1 MEVERMDWL
10 KELLKKTGIEEA
22 KVDEIVGNI
31 NKELPKYFMPKDK
44 YNEVNEAK
52 KQLESDIKER
62 DKQLKDL
69 GDKVKGNEELEKQ
82 IKELQET
89 NKKAKEEYESKI
101 KNVTLDNAIK
111 LALKDNKA
119 KYDDLL
125 MTKFDREKLTIKEDG
140 SIDGLDEQIKFLK
153 EGYKDLFEQP
163 LGGFSPD
170 NSGDSDD
177 SNGFKQVADTIRQN
191 LGF

>member
-1 MEVERMDWL
+1 MDWL
-10 KELLKKTGIEEA
+10 KELLKKAGIEEA

-89 NKKAKEEYESKI
+89 NKKVAGDYEVKI
-101 KNVTLDNAIK
+101 IIFQMNS
-111 LALKDNKA
+111 
-119 KYDDLL
+119 
-125 MTKFDREKLTIKEDG
+125 G
-140 SIDGLDEQIKFLK
+140 SIFQNKK
-153 EGYKDLFEQP
+153 HLFTEK
-163 LGGFSPD
+163 S
-170 NSGDSDD
+170 
-177 SNGFKQVADTIRQN
+177 I
-191 LGF
+191 

>member
-1 MEVERMDWL
+1 MDWL
-10 KELLKKTGIEEA
+10 KELLKKAGVEDA

-31 NKELPKYFMPKDK
+31 NKELPKNFIPKDK
-44 YNEVNEAK
+44 YNEVSEAK

-69 GDKVKGNEELEKQ
+69 GDKAKGNEELEKQ

-89 NKKAKEEYESKI
+89 NKKAKKEYEAKI

-111 LALKDNKA
+111 LALKDSKA

-125 MTKFDREKLTIKEDG
+125 MSKFDREKLSIKEDG
-140 SIDGLDEQIKFLK
+140 SIEGLEEQMKSIK
-153 EGYKDLFEQP
+153 ENYKDLFEQP
-163 LGGFSPD
+163 LKGNPPNNTGG
-170 NSGDSDD
+170 SDD
-177 SNGFKQVADTIRQN
+177 SSGLDQIANTIKEN

>member
-1 MEVERMDWL
+1 MDWL
-10 KELLKKTGIEEA
+10 KELLKKAGIEES

-31 NKELPKYFMPKDK
+31 NKEMPKYFIPKDK
-44 YNEVNEAK
+44 FNEVNEAK

-89 NKKAKEEYESKI
+89 NKKAKEEYEVKI

-125 MTKFDREKLTIKEDG
+125 MSKFDRDKLKIKDDG
-140 SIDGLDEQIKFLK
+140 SVEGLDEQIKSLK

-163 LGGFSPD
+163 LGGQTPN
-170 NSGDSDD
+170 NSGDNPD
-177 SNGFKQVADTIRQN
+177 GGELKQVADTIRQN

>member
-1 MEVERMDWL
+1 MDWL
-10 KELLKKTGIEEA
+10 KELIEKHMKDGKLDREA
-22 KVDEIVGNI
+22 LMKEV
-31 NKELPKYFMPKDK
+31 NKEFPKYAVPKDK
-44 YNEVNEAK
+44 YNEVSEAK
-52 KQLESDIKER
+52 KQLETDIAER

-69 GDKVKGNEELEKQ
+69 GDKAKGNEDLENQ

-89 NKKAKEEYESKI
+89 NKKAKEEYETKI

-125 MTKFDREKLTIKEDG
+125 MTKFDREKLSIKEDG
-140 SIDGLDEQIKFLK
+140 SIEGLEEQMKSIK

-163 LGGFSPD
+163 LSGQSPNNTGG
-170 NSGDSDD
+170 SDD
-177 SNGFKQVADTIRQN
+177 TDGLDQVADTIRQN